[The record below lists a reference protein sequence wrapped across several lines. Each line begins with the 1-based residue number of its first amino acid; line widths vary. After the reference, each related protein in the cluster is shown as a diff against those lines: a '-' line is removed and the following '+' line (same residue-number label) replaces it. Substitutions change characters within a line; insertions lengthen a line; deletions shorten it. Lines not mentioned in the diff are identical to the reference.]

1 MGVLSCFREFGKKL
15 LHLFWRFKVLLL
27 MTSGAYPLTQRILVD
42 GVQNPSKRQIIGGEQ
57 MHVVSGNK
65 RHGTSMGDR

>member
-1 MGVLSCFREFGKKL
+1 
-15 LHLFWRFKVLLL
+15 